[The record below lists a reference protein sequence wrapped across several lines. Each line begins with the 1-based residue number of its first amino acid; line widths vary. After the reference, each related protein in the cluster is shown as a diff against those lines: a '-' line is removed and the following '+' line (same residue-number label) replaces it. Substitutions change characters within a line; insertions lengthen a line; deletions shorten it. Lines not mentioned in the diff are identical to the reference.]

1 MTGQMTLQAELD
13 RPLYLQL
20 ADRLRQEVAGRPPGE
35 RIDSEAALAE
45 RFGVSRFTVTRAIEI
60 LVDEGLVRRKQG
72 LGSFVAPPPLLRQ
85 PGYLAS
91 FSETVTAQGHVA
103 AHRLIAFGDASW
115 REGAPF
121 EPGEKLVRLD
131 RLRLV
136 DDIPTAIHSSL
147 VSAALASRIGLTRA
161 VARAADFSLY
171 RLFASAGL
179 AVACGVETLRARAAT
194 AEEARRLGLGDCLVV
209 MEVTR
214 FSYDAS
220 GALLDYVHAV
230 YDSRRYAY
238 RAELLS
244 AGLSG
249 APGARSEEKP
259 DASEPNAR
267 HDFGPRLDFWGDEPR
282 SGGEAGR
289 AHHRAGR
296 PRRSVL

>member
-1 MTGQMTLQAELD
+1 MTDALHANLD

-20 ADRLRQEVAGRPPGE
+20 ADLLRREIAGRPPGE

-45 RFGVSRFTVTRAIEI
+45 RFAVSRFTVTRAIEI

-72 LGSFVAPPPLLRQ
+72 LGSFIAPPPLLRQ

-91 FSETVTAQGHVA
+91 FTEAVEAQGRVA
-103 AHRLIAFGDASW
+103 THRLIAFGDVSW

-121 EPGEKLVRLD
+121 EAGEKLVRLD

-136 DDIPTAIHSSL
+136 DDIPTAIHASL
-147 VSAALASRIGLTRA
+147 VSADLARRIGLSRA
-161 VARAADFSLY
+161 AARAPDFSLY

-179 AVACGVETLRARAAT
+179 DVARGVETLRARAAS
-194 AEEARRLGLGDCLVV
+194 AEEARRLGLGGEAVV

-214 FSYDAS
+214 QSYDAS
-220 GALLDYVHAV
+220 GALLDFVHAI
-230 YDSRRYAY
+230 YDARRYAY
-238 RAELLS
+238 RAELRS
-244 AGLSG
+244 ATP
-249 APGARSEEKP
+249 PGAQPAKSEEK
-259 DASEPNAR
+259 ANAREPNAR
-267 HDFGPRLDFWGDEPR
+267 HDFGPRLGPWGDEPR
-282 SGGEAGR
+282 RSGKTGR